1 MPEKESYCRLK
12 IAGYRVKP
20 NLTIK
25 EKQKFE
31 TKQNKIAN
39 VKFTQLSHSV
49 RFRETVTCFIGH
61 EILATGRKFQILV

>member
-1 MPEKESYCRLK
+1 MYNIYSGKMPEKESYCRLN

-31 TKQNKIAN
+31 TKQNKT
-39 VKFTQLSHSV
+39 KRLQM
-49 RFRETVTCFIGH
+49 
-61 EILATGRKFQILV
+61 

>member
-1 MPEKESYCRLK
+1 MPEKESYCRLN

-31 TKQNKIAN
+31 TKQNKTKQKDCKCDVYSA
-39 VKFTQLSHSV
+39 
-49 RFRETVTCFIGH
+49 VTFG
-61 EILATGRKFQILV
+61 

>member
-1 MPEKESYCRLK
+1 MPEKESYCRLN

-31 TKQNKIAN
+31 TKQNKT
-39 VKFTQLSHSV
+39 KRLQM
-49 RFRETVTCFIGH
+49 
-61 EILATGRKFQILV
+61 